1 MYILQCMRHAVCS
14 ESEILFKCR
23 GQYIGGCKL
32 LNRRNTLD
40 IKRSDI
46 HCYHGTKNDGGLLVR
61 RMPVQQQ
68 DGVIDYHLFNCIPCL
83 SWKQRSCTKARPT
96 AAETTNICFAKQQ
109 PSPHKPQARDR
120 ISVQMWPN
128 CISAV
133 LLSNHGIRSASG
145 LFFYFSA
152 TLWCEQQYFGAYCG
166 NLQIHISTYFA
177 NLQL

>member
-1 MYILQCMRHAVCS
+1 MQLAMFPSFPAQFLCMQGEGLRMYILQCMRHAVCS

-68 DGVIDYHLFNCIPCL
+68 DGVIDYHLFKCIPCL
-83 SWKQRSCTKARPT
+83 SWKQLSCTKARPT
-96 AAETTNICFAKQQ
+96 AAETTNIYFAKQQ
-109 PSPHKPQARDR
+109 PSPHKPQARDSMTCEKACKAF
-120 ISVQMWPN
+120 IY
-128 CISAV
+128 
-133 LLSNHGIRSASG
+133 SG
-145 LFFYFSA
+145 
-152 TLWCEQQYFGAYCG
+152 
-166 NLQIHISTYFA
+166 
-177 NLQL
+177 